1 MRTRLRPLDGSFL
14 RVETPNAHMHVGWS
28 ALFAPHPERSRPSAE
43 ALSESIAGRLHL
55 APRFRQRLA
64 FPPPPFSEPFWVDD
78 AGFDLSRHVIALT
91 GADEPVSLP
100 SFHALTD
107 AALSTPLCRE
117 RPLWQILLVPRLE
130 DGGVGM
136 IAKLHHAMVDG
147 LAAVD
152 MALLLFDS
160 TPEAP
165 EGAPIV
171 EWEPDPHPGRIQ
183 LALEAAVDS
192 SGDVLRMARG
202 AMELAL
208 SPRRQATKVAETVR
222 RVSAVVREDILTVA
236 PRSPMNVPI
245 GPQRTLVRHRA
256 RMADISRAKRRP
268 QLVADQPHERVTVN
282 DVYLAAMAGALRTLA
297 LRRGEVPQSLKIMV
311 PVNLRS
317 DEEHDGSGGNRISFC
332 FIELPVQLSTPEAR
346 LRRVQQAT
354 AAFKNAHR
362 SDGSN
367 MVLTALGVLPAPL
380 KSLAARMAASP
391 RTYNVTIS
399 NIPGPTEPLYMLGA
413 RLEEAYPV
421 VPLSEDHALS
431 VGVFGYE
438 EHAHFGFYAD
448 PGALPDVR
456 ELPAAIEAE
465 ISALAGPRKRQ
476 RFAAV
481 ANGDSEPQPASVTP
495 LR

>member
-1 MRTRLRPLDGSFL
+1 M
-14 RVETPNAHMHVGWS
+14 
-28 ALFAPHPERSRPSAE
+28 
-43 ALSESIAGRLHL
+43 
-55 APRFRQRLA
+55 
-64 FPPPPFSEPFWVDD
+64 
-78 AGFDLSRHVIALT
+78 
-91 GADEPVSLP
+91 
-100 SFHALTD
+100 
-107 AALSTPLCRE
+107 
-117 RPLWQILLVPRLE
+117 
-130 DGGVGM
+130 
-136 IAKLHHAMVDG
+136 
-147 LAAVD
+147 
-152 MALLLFDS
+152 
-160 TPEAP
+160 
-165 EGAPIV
+165 
-171 EWEPDPHPGRIQ
+171 
-183 LALEAAVDS
+183 
-192 SGDVLRMARG
+192 
-202 AMELAL
+202 
-208 SPRRQATKVAETVR
+208 AETLR

-236 PRSPMNVPI
+236 PQSPMNVPI

-268 QLVADQPHERVTVN
+268 LLVADHPPHERVTVN

-297 LRRGEVPQSLKIMV
+297 LRRGDVPQPLKVMV

-317 DEEHDGSGGNRISFC
+317 EEEHDGSGGNRISFC
-332 FIELPVQLSTPEAR
+332 FIELPIQLSTPEAR
-346 LRRVQQAT
+346 LRRVQGAT
-354 AAFKNAHR
+354 AAFKKSHR

-367 MVLTALGVLPAPL
+367 MVLTALGMLPAPL
-380 KSLAARMAASP
+380 KSVAARMAASP

-399 NIPGPTEPLYMLGA
+399 NIPGPTVPLYMLGA

-465 ISALAGPRKRQ
+465 ISALAGPRRRP

-481 ANGDSEPQPASVTP
+481 ANGESEPQPASVTP